1 MPDRAKTHIDRA
13 LTDVSVAYIQDQNAF
28 VADKIFPIIP
38 VTRQSD
44 LYFIYDK
51 ETFFLDDAVERTN
64 GAESTGGDYNVEQS
78 EPYFCRVY
86 AYHKNVTD
94 RDRLN
99 MENPLD
105 ADRDATEFV
114 TQKLLVKRERDFV
127 EKYLKA
133 GVWGLD
139 VTGVDSTPVGNT
151 QCIKWNKPLSNIIQ
165 DIRKYKRTMLE
176 NTGYEPNMLCLSRG
190 AYDALC
196 DHEEILDR
204 IKYTQKG
211 QVTKDLIAS
220 LLEIENVVVSNA
232 VYKTEKGLSGEMK
245 FVSKN
250 NALLCYVA
258 DRPSLKRPSAGYIFA
273 WTGLEGSGAYANR
286 MVRIPTPLLGIGA
299 ERIEGEMA
307 YDQRVVAKDM
317 GIFFSDIVD

>member
-13 LTDVSVAYIQDQNAF
+13 LTNVSVAYIQEENAF
-28 VADKIFPIIP
+28 IADKVFPLIP

-51 ETFFLDDAVERTN
+51 ETFFLDEAAERGN
-64 GAESTGGDYNVEQS
+64 GEESIGGDYNVEKS

-86 AYHKNVTD
+86 AYHKDLTD

-99 MENPLD
+99 MDNPLQ
-105 ADRDATEFV
+105 ADKDATIFV
-114 TQKLLVKRERDFV
+114 TQKLLLKRERDFV
-127 EKYLKA
+127 DKFLKE
-133 GVWGLD
+133 GVWGTD
-139 VTGVDSTPVGNT
+139 ITGVESTPNAT
-151 QCIKWNKPLSNIIQ
+151 QCIKWNKPLSNIIA

-176 NTGYEPNMLCLSRG
+176 NTGYEPNTLVLSRG

-220 LLEIENVVVSNA
+220 MLEIPNVYVSNA
-232 VYKTEKGLSGEMK
+232 VYKTEKGVGGEMK

-250 NALLCYVA
+250 NALLCYVT
-258 DRPSLKRPSAGYIFA
+258 DRPSLQTPSAGYIFA

-286 MVRIPTPLLGIGA
+286 MVRIPTPLKGIGA

-307 YDQRVVAKDM
+307 YDQRLIARDM
-317 GIFFSDIVD
+317 GIFFKDIVD